1 MQTWIAKMRQLVLSR
16 QTKWLA
22 VALLFLTLES
32 AADSIGGIVEQSGTT
47 GSIVRLD
54 GEELTAELTTKVES
68 FDEVETQNGRLKI
81 EFLDKT
87 QVSLTE
93 HTYMEIDEYVY
104 DPDPSKSKMAL
115 NFVQGTARFAT
126 GGLGLVPKENI
137 TIQTPTASIG
147 IRGTDFTTTVDELG
161 RSLVILLPDEDCTNT
176 VALEEGCAPSGSITV
191 TNEGG
196 TVILDEA
203 YQAVMVSTFETSP
216 TQPVVLVDLDLNMID
231 NMFIV
236 SEPKEISV
244 AKEEQVQELKGDA
257 GLLDFDGLD
266 ANAIEQDVLADT
278 TEDLE
283 FTELDINFLDVDFLK
298 DLLDVIEREV
308 DALGERSGGDS
319 GSGSNKLIGAS
330 YGVNADNQFNIIP
343 DFDGKV
349 FFLRQASNSIS
360 IKLTKG
366 SQAQLTIRDSDL
378 GDSIICLSSCENII
392 ITITQE

>member
-1 MQTWIAKMRQLVLSR
+1 MRQLVLNK
-16 QTKWLA
+16 QTNWLA
-22 VALLFLTLES
+22 VCLLLLTFES
-32 AADSIGGIVEQSGTT
+32 AANEPIGGIIEQSGKA
-47 GSIVRLD
+47 GSIVRLS
-54 GEELTAELTTKVES
+54 GEELTANLEADIVS
-68 FDEVETQNGRLKI
+68 YDEVETENGRLKI
-81 EFLDKT
+81 EFVDST

-137 TIQTPTASIG
+137 QIQTPTATIG

-161 RSLVILLPDEDCTNT
+161 RSLVILLPDENCDDR
-176 VALEEGCAPSGSITV
+176 VKLEEGCRPSGSITV
-191 TNEGG
+191 TNDGG
-196 TVILDEA
+196 TVVLDEA

-236 SEPKEISV
+236 SKPEEIV
-244 AKEEQVQELKGDA
+244 KAEEEQQQQLKGDG

-266 ANAIEQDVLADT
+266 ENAIEQDALADT

-283 FTELDINFLDVDFLK
+283 FTTLDINFLDVDFLK
-298 DLLDVIEREV
+298 DLLEVIETEIDV
-308 DALGERSGGDS
+308 LAEDTGEGA
-319 GSGSNKLIGAS
+319 GSNKLIGAVF
-330 YGVNADNQFNIIP
+330 GANPDNQFNIIP
-343 DFDGKV
+343 DLDGKV
-349 FFLRQASNSIS
+349 FFLRQASNTIS
-360 IKLTKG
+360 IKLARG
-366 SQAQLTIRDSDL
+366 SQAQLDIRDSDM
-378 GDSIICLSSCENII
+378 GDNIICLSSCENII

>member
-1 MQTWIAKMRQLVLSR
+1 MHQLVLNK
-16 QTKWLA
+16 QTNWIA
-22 VALLFLTLES
+22 ICLLCITFEC
-32 AADSIGGIVEQSGTT
+32 AANNPIGGIIEQSGES
-47 GSIVRLD
+47 GSIVRLT
-54 GEELTAELTTKVES
+54 GEELTAELETDIIS
-68 FDEVETQNGRLKI
+68 FDEVETTNGRLKI
-81 EFLDKT
+81 EFVDST

-115 NFVQGTARFAT
+115 NFVAGTARFAT

-137 TIQTPTASIG
+137 QIQTPTASIG

-161 RSLVILLPDEDCTNT
+161 RSLVILLPDADCDDSIK
-176 VALEEGCAPSGSITV
+176 LEYGCKPSGSITV
-191 TNEGG
+191 TNDGG
-196 TVILDEA
+196 TVLLDEA

-236 SEPKEISV
+236 SEPKQITV
-244 AKEEQVQELKGDA
+244 AKEEQIQELKGDG

-266 ANAIEQDVLADT
+266 DNAIEQDVLADT

-298 DLLDVIEREV
+298 DLLEV
-308 DALGERSGGDS
+308 METQIDALAEKGGDS
-319 GSGSNKLIGAS
+319 GSGSNKLIGAVF
-330 YGVNADNQFNIIP
+330 GVNSDSQFNIIP
-343 DFDGKV
+343 DLDGKV
-349 FFLRQASNSIS
+349 FFLRQANNTVSLKIARG
-360 IKLTKG
+360 T
-366 SQAQLTIRDSDL
+366 QAQIEVRDADM